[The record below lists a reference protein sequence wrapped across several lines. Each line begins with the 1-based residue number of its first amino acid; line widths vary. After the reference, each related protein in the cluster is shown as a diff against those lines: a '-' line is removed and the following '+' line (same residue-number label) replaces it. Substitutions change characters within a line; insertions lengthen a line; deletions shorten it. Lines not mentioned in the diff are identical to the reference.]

1 MKSKINIIAEIGV
14 NHNGKFLTAIKLMQK
29 AKKCGA
35 DSVKFQTF
43 FTDEF
48 CKEDTKKAFYQIK
61 QTPKKLS
68 HYNMLKNLELKEY
81 EFFKLYNFA
90 QKLKL
95 NFISTPYDI
104 KSVRLLRKLN
114 INCFKT
120 ASTDLVD
127 LLLHKEIIKTRKPV
141 IISTGASTISEIK
154 KTINFYKKNKHNKIS
169 LLHCVSNYPCSD
181 ESLNLNV
188 ISTLRNTFK
197 LPVGFSDH
205 SSNSKAATLAVAL
218 GAKIIEKH
226 FTLDKTMSGPDH
238 YSSADP
244 KTFKKYVHLLRETE
258 KLLGTFVKIIQPEE
272 KSIRR
277 ISRKSITAKSNI
289 SKNTRIRS
297 KDITMKRPGT
307 GLNGH
312 QLSRVLG
319 KRLKFNIKKNYQ
331 IKIED
336 LKR

>member
-14 NHNGKFLTAIKLMQK
+14 NHNGKFLTAVKLMQK

-48 CKEDTKKAFYQIK
+48 CKEDAKKANYQIN

-68 HYNMLKNLELKEY
+68 HYNMLKNLELTEN
-81 EFFKLYNFA
+81 EFLKLFNFA
-90 QKLKL
+90 RKLNL

-104 KSVRLLRKLN
+104 KSVKLLKKLN

-120 ASTDLVD
+120 ASTDLID
-127 LLLHKEIIKTRKPV
+127 LLLHKEIIKTKKPV
-141 IISTGASTISEIK
+141 IISTGASTMSEIK
-154 KTINFYKKNKHNKIS
+154 KTIDFYKKNKYNKIS

-181 ESLNLNV
+181 TSLNLNV
-188 ISTLRNTFK
+188 ITTLRNSFK

-205 SSNSKAATLAVAL
+205 SKDSKAATLAVAL
-218 GAKIIEKH
+218 GARIVEKH
-226 FTLDKTMSGPDH
+226 FTLDNKMSGPDH
-238 YSSADP
+238 FSSADP
-244 KTFKKYVHLLRETE
+244 KTFQKYVKLLRETE
-258 KLLGTFVKIIQPEE
+258 KLLGSSVKQVQLEE
-272 KSIRR
+272 KSIRK
-277 ISRKSITAKSNI
+277 ISRKSITAKGNL
-289 SKNTRIRS
+289 SKNSRIRL
-297 KDITMKRPGT
+297 KDIIMKRPGT

-319 KRLKFNIKKNYQ
+319 KKLKFNIKKNHQ
-331 IKIED
+331 IKIKD
-336 LKR
+336 LIR